1 MAEKSESIPYSRRS
15 EALMGSALNRNLGDC
30 EPRSAQP
37 KRLEFPSHCPGH
49 AVRGNDPKPSFAIHR
64 TFDHTTAFSALLEMK
79 VYVRA
84 FQKTRGGL

>member
-1 MAEKSESIPYSRRS
+1 
-15 EALMGSALNRNLGDC
+15 
-30 EPRSAQP
+30 
-37 KRLEFPSHCPGH
+37 
-49 AVRGNDPKPSFAIHR
+49 VRGNDPKPSFAIHR